1 MRSDSSEKARLFY
14 AKICQSARTA
24 FSDRL
29 PAPPQIDR
37 RYLMSAHSQT
47 IEVTGSRSRDYRKI
61 VLSIALLLAAA
72 GALVGG
78 AFATFTDTVTAGS
91 QPISSGTVKLATGP
105 RNDAVTGA
113 EHIAAGDWL
122 EREIDLNSTGATI
135 ANKEITL
142 KLSAAPSTLLD
153 TDATNGLQL
162 GLKACTVAWTRVVG
176 PPLSY
181 TCSGS
186 ATTVNIGGSATKSVS
201 SLEGTAA
208 ALEGLNSLAMG
219 GQDYLV
225 FKLELPAG
233 APGDLSKVITP
244 CSGTSGGTVT
254 TENLQGCSSTLTY
267 TFQATQR
274 NAIAQ

>member
-1 MRSDSSEKARLFY
+1 MRNRRAAIE
-14 AKICQSARTA
+14 RT
-24 FSDRL
+24 D
-29 PAPPQIDR
+29 
-37 RYLMSAHSQT
+37 MSNQRAA
-47 IEVTGSRSRDYRKI
+47 IKGADDRSRDYRKI

-78 AFATFTDTVTAGS
+78 AFATFTDTVMAGP
-91 QPISSGTVKLATGP
+91 QTISSGTVKLAVGP
-105 RNDAVTGA
+105 RNDAASAATN
-113 EHIAAGDWL
+113 IAAGDWL
-122 EREIDLNSTGATI
+122 EREADLNSTGATI

-142 KLSAAPSTLLD
+142 KLSASPSTLLD
-153 TDATNGLQL
+153 TDPTNGLQL
-162 GLKACTVAWTRVVG
+162 SLKACTVAWTRVVG

-201 SLEGTAA
+201 SLEGAAA
-208 ALEGLNSLAMG
+208 ALEGLNSLAIN

-233 APGDLSKVITP
+233 APGDLSKIAA
-244 CSGTSGGTVT
+244 CSGASGGTVT
-254 TENLQGCSSTLTY
+254 TEDLQGCSSTLTY

-274 NAIAQ
+274 NAVAQ